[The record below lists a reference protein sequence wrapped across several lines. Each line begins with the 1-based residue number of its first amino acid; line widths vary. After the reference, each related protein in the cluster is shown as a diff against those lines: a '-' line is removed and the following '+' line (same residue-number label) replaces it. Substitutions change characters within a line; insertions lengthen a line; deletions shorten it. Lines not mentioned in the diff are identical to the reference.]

1 MAVSDLTLP
10 SIPPGVLF
18 PPVRIA
24 DQLWPPPGMPAP
36 NLYKRGMTEA
46 REVIRFYY
54 GDTTTDKLDALKH
67 LANIATLKAGGRYWS
82 PRPYLKFK
90 DQHGR
95 LLKDWENCDPNVPHL
110 RRDATRGFFVTAL
123 PAHLDRYSPRHVTK
137 AELLGLASI
146 RDEDLLHVCHTLVC
160 DMQNEGEKQ
169 RRHDLGFSTLL
180 AEDGDY
186 SCYEDNHEVTQP
198 SATPKFQPDYAG
210 AVEMLVKDKA
220 LRSALPVRVC
230 RTLEMV
236 LRKLA
241 AGVDAAEVIPTVAE
255 GIHQNQRTVKRH
267 LAAVRRTAT
276 NLASSSSQLM
286 DVLAGH
292 VLPDRRVDAMGES
305 AALKSSYVN

>member
-1 MAVSDLTLP
+1 M
-10 SIPPGVLF
+10 I
-18 PPVRIA
+18 
-24 DQLWPPPGMPAP
+24 WPLPGMPEP

-46 REVIRFYY
+46 REVIRFFH

-67 LANIATLKAGGRYWS
+67 LRNICVIKAGGRYWS
-82 PRPYLKFK
+82 PRPGLKFV
-90 DQHGR
+90 DAPTARQ
-95 LLKDWENCDPNVPHL
+95 DWENVDSAFPHL
-110 RRDATRGFFVTAL
+110 RRDATRGWFFTAL
-123 PAHLDRYSPRHVTK
+123 PERLDCYSPQHITK
-137 AELLGLASI
+137 RELLGLATI
-146 RDEDLLHVCHTLVC
+146 RDQELLHVCNTLAF
-160 DMQNEGEKQ
+160 DMFDEGKKQ

-180 AEDGDY
+180 AEGGDY
-186 SCYEDNHEVTQP
+186 FCYEDNHEVTQP
-198 SATPKFQPDYAG
+198 SAAPTFQPDYAG

-241 AGVDAAEVIPTVAE
+241 AGVDAAEIVPTVAE

-286 DVLAGH
+286 DVLASH
-292 VLPDRRVDAMGES
+292 VLPERRVDAMAES
-305 AALKSSYVN
+305 AALKSPYVN